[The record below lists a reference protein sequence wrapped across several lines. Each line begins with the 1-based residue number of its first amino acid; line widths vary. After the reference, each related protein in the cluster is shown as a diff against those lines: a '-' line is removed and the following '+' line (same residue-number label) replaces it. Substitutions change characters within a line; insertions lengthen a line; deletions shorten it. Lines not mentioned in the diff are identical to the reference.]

1 MSEPDDLDKLTE
13 ELNAAA
19 RSERPTDERK
29 AAILEAILRKGG
41 PRGGGGLPK
50 AVGAVLSALVLLLFG
65 GLAWRGLQSTEEAP
79 TTEPR
84 VIPTSVSP
92 TGGGSTTAPIVPP
105 PPPPDLVEPLTPPE
119 VAPEPPRPPEPP
131 PEVVKRPVPGP
142 VPEEPDA
149 LAKEVRLVDAAR
161 ASLLGDPRGALALLE
176 RHRRE
181 FPKGALRVEADLVRL
196 EAHLRA
202 GERSK
207 AQSIVDRLTRG
218 APEGPVAARARR
230 LFEEIP

>member
-29 AAILEAILRKGG
+29 AAILEAIIGKGG
-41 PRGGGGLPK
+41 PRGGGGPPK
-50 AVGAVLSALVLLLFG
+50 TLAAVVAALVLVLLG
-65 GLAWRGLQSTEEAP
+65 GLAWRERSSPMGPPSEDP
-79 TTEPR
+79 S
-84 VIPTSVSP
+84 VIPTTVMA
-92 TGGGSTTAPIVPP
+92 TGGGSTAAPLVQPP
-105 PPPPDLVEPLTPPE
+105 PPPARVEPAVPSE
-119 VAPEPPRPPEPP
+119 VAPEPPPPEPP
-131 PEVVKRPVPGP
+131 PEVVKRTVPPPVL
-142 VPEEPDA
+142 EEPDA

-161 ASLLGDPRGALALLE
+161 AELPADPRSALALLE

-181 FPKGALRVEADLVRL
+181 FPKGALRVEAELVRL

-207 AQSIVDRLTRG
+207 AQAIIDRLTRG